1 MTFVKQLAVVRER
14 TEDLERASLS
24 TWATLASE
32 SKGRDRYEEPDPLRT
47 AFQQDRDRILQARA
61 FQRLKDKSQSLA
73 DVESPQRRVRLTHTL
88 EVARVAGTIA
98 RALRLNEDLV
108 AAIALGHELGQPP
121 FADAG
126 EEALSVFTDAR
137 FVHQEQS
144 LRVVERLEG
153 GGAGLN
159 LTWEVRD
166 GILHHREPAP
176 QAATTEG
183 QVVQQA
189 VRIAGV
195 MQDLDA
201 ALEAK
206 LVAVHELPHDVHAV
220 LGASPDQQEAS
231 MVADVVVTS
240 VDQPELQ
247 ASPTVDRARRS
258 LVEFLST
265 RVARRLAVRA
275 ERDRALHCL
284 RSLGVFYLENPDD
297 LPFEQRGEEPL
308 VVRVLDVLAEM
319 TDAEAKDAFARRFL
333 PGGPPSGL

>member
-1 MTFVKQLAVVRER
+1 
-14 TEDLERASLS
+14 
-24 TWATLASE
+24 
-32 SKGRDRYEEPDPLRT
+32 
-47 AFQQDRDRILQARA
+47 
-61 FQRLKDKSQSLA
+61 
-73 DVESPQRRVRLTHTL
+73 
-88 EVARVAGTIA
+88 
-98 RALRLNEDLV
+98 
-108 AAIALGHELGQPP
+108 
-121 FADAG
+121 
-126 EEALSVFTDAR
+126 
-137 FVHQEQS
+137 
-144 LRVVERLEG
+144 
-153 GGAGLN
+153 
-159 LTWEVRD
+159 
-166 GILHHREPAP
+166 
-176 QAATTEG
+176 
-183 QVVQQA
+183 
-189 VRIAGV
+189 
-195 MQDLDA
+195 
-201 ALEAK
+201 
-206 LVAVHELPHDVHAV
+206 
-220 LGASPDQQEAS
+220 